1 MEDPKC
7 FTCTRRAT
15 CFITSD
21 GHNCDLYNSET
32 PTGRGLCL
40 SKALDIINGGVEKI
54 DPDGKPEDSFQVIA
68 DLWNAYCKG
77 RGMKTHF
84 TKSDTAMMM
93 GLLKVARFTGQKHNP
108 DNCIDLAG
116 YTGLAD
122 DFKREE
128 AKVNG

>member
-7 FTCTRRAT
+7 FTCSKRVR
-15 CFITSD
+15 CLIKSD
-21 GHNCDLYNSET
+21 GHDCDLYDSET

-40 SKALDIINGGVEKI
+40 SKALDIINGGAEKI
-54 DPDGKPEDSFQVIA
+54 GPDGKPEDSFRVIS

-84 TKSDTAMMM
+84 AKSDVAMMM
-93 GLLKVARFTGQKHNP
+93 ALLKVARNCGQAYNP

-122 DFKREE
+122 DFKKEE
-128 AKVNG
+128 MKKDE